1 MNDTLLLDPVRILRG
16 PGDSVQRGAVLIHQG
31 VLVSFDD
38 QARQQALDLGIKASP
53 APDQLVAP
61 CLVDPHSILETPFSG
76 DQETAVSL
84 RHCAAAG
91 GYGQIALLPR
101 SSSWRDCP
109 ERLQGFSLDQDQ
121 TASVRLHLWG
131 GFSRGGRADELAPHG
146 DLLEHGAIGL
156 ADDDAMVPTPLLER
170 GLLLG
175 EMGGCPVLVAP
186 RDPDLQAEGLVR
198 EGVETLRAG
207 WPADPITSETLP
219 LSQLLMLHQRHP
231 ERQLRLMNLSTAAAV
246 QQLSGCELPPL
257 SSVSWWHLLT
267 DRSMLASSNPGW
279 RVCPSLGGPDDRQQ
293 LIEAVQQRA
302 ITAVAVHAV
311 PLDAEDMLLPGDQ
324 RPAGLSGHHVVL
336 PALWDA
342 LVRPGRWTVED
353 LWQALSFGPSALI
366 DQPPEQLEQGSRRWL
381 LFDPDQGWTISSHTP
396 GAPRAANIPWLG
408 RELQGRVVACG
419 LTC

>member
-1 MNDTLLLDPVRILRG
+1 MNDTMLLDPVRVLRG
-16 PGDSVQRGAVLIHQG
+16 PGQPVQLGAVLIQAG
-31 VLVSFDD
+31 VLLGFDD
-38 QARQQALDLGIKASP
+38 DARQQAQAEGISATP
-53 APDQLVAP
+53 VPNQLVAP

-101 SSSWRDCP
+101 SSSWRDRP
-109 ERLQGFSLDQDQ
+109 ERLQGFSLHQDQ
-121 TASVRLHLWG
+121 TAEVRLHLWG
-131 GFSRGGRADELAPHG
+131 GFSRGGKADELAPHG

-156 ADDDAMVPTPLLER
+156 ADDDAMIPSPVLER

-186 RDPDLQAEGLVR
+186 RDPDLQGEGLVR
-198 EGVETLRAG
+198 EGIETLRGG

-219 LSQLLMLHQRHP
+219 LGQLLLLHQRHP
-231 ERQLRLMNLSTAAAV
+231 DRQLRLMNLSTADAV
-246 QQLSGCELPPL
+246 HQLDGCETPPL

-267 DRSMLASSNPGW
+267 DRSMVASSDPSW
-279 RVCPSLGGPDDRQQ
+279 RLCPSLGGPQDREQ
-293 LIEAVQQRA
+293 LIQAVQKRT

-324 RPAGLSGHHVVL
+324 RPAGLSGHHLVL
-336 PALWDA
+336 PALWNA
-342 LVRPGRWTVED
+342 LVRSGRWTAED

-366 DQPPEQLEQGSRRWL
+366 DQPPEQLKEGSRRWL
-381 LFDPDQGWTISSHTP
+381 LFDPEPWWAVQRNSP

-419 LTC
+419 LSC

>member
-1 MNDTLLLDPVRILRG
+1 
-16 PGDSVQRGAVLIHQG
+16 
-31 VLVSFDD
+31 
-38 QARQQALDLGIKASP
+38 
-53 APDQLVAP
+53 
-61 CLVDPHSILETPFSG
+61 
-76 DQETAVSL
+76 
-84 RHCAAAG
+84 
-91 GYGQIALLPR
+91 
-101 SSSWRDCP
+101 
-109 ERLQGFSLDQDQ
+109 
-121 TASVRLHLWG
+121 
-131 GFSRGGRADELAPHG
+131 
-146 DLLEHGAIGL
+146 
-156 ADDDAMVPTPLLER
+156 MVPTPLLER

-293 LIEAVQQRA
+293 LIQAVQQRT

-324 RPAGLSGHHVVL
+324 RPAGLSGHHLVL